1 MIEQVGK
8 VKAGR
13 YYLHSQTLVTTMMS
27 PSPQTVE
34 CEVLWQL
41 LRWGSQ
47 FFSS

>member
-13 YYLHSQTLVTTMMS
+13 YHLNSQTLVTTMMS
-27 PSPQTVE
+27 PSQTVG
-34 CEVLWQL
+34 CGAVATVEV
-41 LRWGSQ
+41 GSQ

>member
-13 YYLHSQTLVTTMMS
+13 YHLNSQTLVTTMMS
-27 PSPQTVE
+27 PSPQTVG
-34 CEVLWQL
+34 CGAVATVEV
-41 LRWGSQ
+41 GSQ